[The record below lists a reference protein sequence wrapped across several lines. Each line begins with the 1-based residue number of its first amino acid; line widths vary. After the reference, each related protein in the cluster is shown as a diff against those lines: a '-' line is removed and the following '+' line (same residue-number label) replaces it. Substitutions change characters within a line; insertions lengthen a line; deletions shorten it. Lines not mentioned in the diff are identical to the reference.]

1 MLSTFVLLHV
11 FLSFLKGTRART
23 HSLEYFYSAVSE
35 SRPGVPKFTASG
47 FVDNQLF
54 IHFDSEGMK
63 ADPCV
68 DWLKE
73 KPEYFD
79 DETKIFKTRM
89 KIFQLSLR
97 NVQQYYNSSMNGS
110 QSKELPG
117 LHTLQFTYGCELQ
130 ENNNVW
136 GHWQYGY
143 DGSDYLI
150 LDLDTLQ
157 YTAVSSVARHTKQ
170 KWEDNR
176 YLVEK
181 DKSYLEK
188 ECILWLRRYLKLG
201 GKSLNRTEPPS
212 TRVTYHPFPDQ
223 NEVTLRCWAMGFYPA
238 EISLTW
244 QRDGEDQSQDMEVV
258 ETRPAGDGNFQKWAA
273 VVVPAGEEQR
283 YTCHV
288 HHEGLP
294 EPLTLRFDPLSQPNE
309 HTSEKYK
316 AVVTVTLIAMIPLLI
331 MGIVYW
337 RRRQVMTRESYQ
349 LCKFGHTGCS
359 T

>member
-11 FLSFLKGTRART
+11 FLSFLKGTQALPRM

-73 KPEYFD
+73 KPEFFD

-97 NVQQYYNSSMNGS
+97 NVQQYYNSIFAWV
-110 QSKELPG
+110 LPA
-117 LHTLQFTYGCELQ
+117 L
-130 ENNNVW
+130 
-136 GHWQYGY
+136 
-143 DGSDYLI
+143 S
-150 LDLDTLQ
+150 
-157 YTAVSSVARHTKQ
+157 
-170 KWEDNR
+170 
-176 YLVEK
+176 
-181 DKSYLEK
+181 
-188 ECILWLRRYLKLG
+188 
-201 GKSLNRTEPPS
+201 TEPPS

-223 NEVTLRCWAMGFYPA
+223 NEVTLRFWAMGFYPA

-244 QRDGEDQSQDMEVV
+244 QRDGEDHSQDMEVV

-283 YTCHV
+283 YTCRV

-294 EPLTLRFDPLSQPNE
+294 EPLTLRFGKEGLKVQDLFIGESR
-309 HTSEKYK
+309 
-316 AVVTVTLIAMIPLLI
+316 
-331 MGIVYW
+331 G
-337 RRRQVMTRESYQ
+337 RRQAMTRSG
-349 LCKFGHTGCS
+349 FPHTGVL
-359 T
+359 TVPHPKGLRLMW